1 MENSITTK
9 KNWWWFSH
17 CCVPLLQTMD
27 YSPPDSSVHGIFQAM
42 ILEWFAISFSRGK
55 ELNIAKATTTIL
67 QI

>member
-1 MENSITTK
+1 MENRITTK
-9 KNWWWFSH
+9 KNWWWFSRR
-17 CCVPLLQTMD
+17 CVPLLQAMD